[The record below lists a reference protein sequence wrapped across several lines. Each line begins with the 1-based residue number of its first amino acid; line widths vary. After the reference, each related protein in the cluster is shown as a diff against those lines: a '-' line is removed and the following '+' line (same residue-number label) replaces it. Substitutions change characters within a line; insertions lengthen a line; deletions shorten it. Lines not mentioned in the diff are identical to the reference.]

1 MLQMARG
8 GDGQQQRRWR
18 MIPFSSLMAL
28 PFDGVDGFEISVSE
42 GYRRKTFWWLEV
54 DKVEIEIFDGVEM
67 TFSGLVR

>member
-1 MLQMARG
+1 LVNKDFGHHEVGNDDREDHRVVMV
-8 GDGQQQRRWR
+8 
-18 MIPFSSLMAL
+18 
-28 PFDGVDGFEISVSE
+28 DGVDGFEISVSE